1 MHGPP
6 DGRYTIAGLVL
17 FAVGAAWAIALC
29 GGYFLADDFVQ
40 LANFGHWDATGR
52 LAAEVAS
59 RFAAS
64 IDGVNAFFRPLTFAS
79 FALNYLVSGADA
91 PAWLAVNLA
100 LHLANAVLVADLV
113 TQLSASRTRAA
124 MLGAFAGAIV
134 FFTFSP
140 GWEAALWIACRYDS
154 LATFFTLLAGAA
166 YVRGRALLAFGA
178 VVAALLS
185 KESGAVA
192 LVWMGLLSFAR
203 TGRIAPAASVSAH
216 VRTLAPWAVLG
227 IAYTLMRIV
236 LFGSAVHVYRGL
248 DVHLASAAH
257 WRELV
262 ATGAQWAHQ
271 LFPGLGGVRALLGAS
286 AATLGLGYALAAG
299 RDRAALLHQGLVL
312 AALLVA
318 GLLLLPHLRAF
329 EVEGVGGR
337 LFYQPAAFYAIA
349 IGLAVHE
356 AALALSR
363 RPAAGAL
370 MLAVAALLI
379 AVNVAW
385 GWKAASEYRGVE
397 SEMRQL
403 AAALGRLVRQ
413 GAANDYFLVLVPDVL
428 ERAPFARN
436 AQAGLVLPPVQ
447 PSAISA
453 NVLVQTDREIP
464 RLDETIDRGTLAV
477 LRRHALFDLI
487 EGRVGEG
494 PWHRTLPSAW
504 YCWSAR
510 RHALVPL
517 AIDTDPGRISAS
529 AAAQYSM
536 RCGASGTGSRGS

>member
-1 MHGPP
+1 MHEPP
-6 DGRYTIAGLVL
+6 DGRSTIAALVL
-17 FAVGAAWAIALC
+17 FVAAVVWIVPLC

-113 TQLSASRTRAA
+113 ARLSASGTRAA
-124 MLGAFAGAIV
+124 MLGAFAGAIL
-134 FFTFSP
+134 FFTFAP

-166 YVRGRALLAFGA
+166 FVRGRTLVAFAA

-192 LVWMGLLSFAR
+192 LAWVGLLSLAR
-203 TGRIAPAASVSAH
+203 TGQVVPAARISAH
-216 VRTLAPWAVLG
+216 VRALAPWAALG
-227 IAYTLMRIV
+227 IAYTLVRIA

-248 DVHLASAAH
+248 EVHLASAAH
-257 WRELV
+257 WREMF
-262 ATGAQWAHQ
+262 ATGAQWAHH
-271 LFPGLGGVRALLGAS
+271 LFPGLGGIRALVAAS
-286 AATLGLGYALAAG
+286 AATLGLGYVLAAG
-299 RDRAALLHQGLVL
+299 RNRAALLPHGLVL

-318 GLLLLPHLRAF
+318 GLLLLPHLHGF
-329 EVEGVGGR
+329 EIEGIGGR
-337 LFYQPAAFYAIA
+337 LFYQPAAFSAIA

-363 RPAAGAL
+363 RYAAGAL
-370 MLAVAALLI
+370 TLALAAALV
-379 AVNVAW
+379 AVNLAW
-385 GWKAASEYRGVE
+385 GWKAASEYHGVE
-397 SEMRQL
+397 NEMRQL

-413 GAANDYFLVLVPDVL
+413 GAPNDYFLVLAPDVVA
-428 ERAPFARN
+428 RAPFARN

-447 PSAISA
+447 ASAISA
-453 NVLVQTDREIP
+453 NVLVQTDREIAS
-464 RLDETIDRGTLAV
+464 LDQTIDRGVLAV
-477 LRRHALFDLI
+477 LRKHPLFDLI
-487 EGRVGEG
+487 EGRVAAG
-494 PWHRTLPSAW
+494 PWPRTLPSAW
-504 YCWSAR
+504 YCWSAQ

-517 AIDTDPGRISAS
+517 AIDTDPGRVAAS

-536 RCGASGTGSRGS
+536 RCRASGPDARAS